1 MAMGNQSSISSVLTE
16 THAMV
21 GEPLQSRKRLL
32 DLPERKGVEPREVVL
47 EEFRRANSYLDLTC
61 DSDNQPAL
69 KVRKV
74 GLQNHET
81 VRGSREGA
89 DGIPVHL
96 KPLTKNEL
104 PRANKLVE
112 YTGSRNGS
120 AAEEDSKMTQ
130 KNTCITNVN
139 ADDIKN
145 IREEESA
152 SGNIPG
158 FQPRPEK
165 MPFVDE
171 GYGSFSASQER
182 EIRFLDLA
190 EAELAEQLIISDRVR
205 GSGNGLDDSCNEMS
219 RPSTSNSITQN
230 AIAWKEKIERE
241 GAEKSRAL
249 REAAKKQNGLIV
261 GQHRLEHIPDLSH
274 LDSHAGNCSPS
285 THTISG
291 GTSTVSAS
299 EDSDPDGRR
308 CVEIEYEEALLY
320 ESQKPAPITE
330 TTPATGEHMN
340 LDATNSPPRVSG
352 DDSTYTRYADTQS
365 YGTSKDVK
373 PEPFPSRLDN
383 STFVDIC
390 DLEEG
395 AQILDAYTKLSE
407 RQNAGPKTK
416 FTPRHKLDAFNC
428 SYKQVPVTDFSSTPR
443 QKFHSPYGEPVRRTS
458 KPLRTSEG
466 SNELLDLA
474 HEEASETLHRA
485 PNRNGGLAMLA
496 QKAGV
501 EDDAPVTHSAY
512 VSANA
517 RQNGELNRTYR
528 STTISASEFC
538 ADFSRYTIKLNQK
551 ERDLITRH
559 EWLKERQRDLR
570 TLKATYIEVA
580 RLSCITGVTKRM
592 EDELA
597 KTDEFKEI
605 VLEQGKTDKAKRNRV
620 QAIKANMVSRQT
632 YDVPAERMEENLG
645 LFVDRRSL
653 QRMDDELERIETEME
668 SVGYQRREEST
679 KRGTRGR
686 SHKKKVRFAFAD
698 TDREAS
704 KPRPRT
710 LDTNIIDLPQKS
722 EVARPK
728 FDTEENRQSQSAAY
742 WKSEAEK
749 ETILREKL
757 KTFDEL
763 TTEPLVKDVDRM
775 SAAAQIMNK
784 AEEDLQS
791 EVSEEDEGFE
801 MYSRIESASLP
812 SMSKPLPKTTDASL
826 ADQDTLDE
834 QCKGQEILALPDPI
848 SKAANHAPASAQA
861 PDLALAEQMRRAHL
875 GIPEQDENIETL
887 SDAGSNTSGESGD
900 EEAQMVNNYIV
911 YGCYT
916 GISELEDCTPYR
928 MGRFLRKENAEAL
941 IGEKVIEFCSARK
954 RDIMAAAEKE
964 DEEWLTRLGDPEDG
978 TLKHNMKTKEQFVE
992 FPASSCR
999 LWMEMERVKAKSR
1012 AERETVVSMC
1022 TNTYV
1027 ALFERTFA
1035 DGSKET
1041 PSWDELIT
1049 CGGPNGVWFANQEAC
1064 RIMSRWYGEHMKD
1077 GYLAMQEAA
1086 LEEKVRELGEEGL
1099 FDEEEEFQV
1108 PGGKESMRVWVDWKR
1123 NKG

>member
-1 MAMGNQSSISSVLTE
+1 MAMGNQSSISSILTE

-21 GEPLQSRKRLL
+21 GEPLQSRKRPL

-47 EEFRRANSYLDLTC
+47 EKFRRANSYLDLTC

-96 KPLTKNEL
+96 KPLTKNEW
-104 PRANKLVE
+104 PRANNLVE

-249 REAAKKQNGLIV
+249 REAAKKRNGLLV
-261 GQHRLEHIPDLSH
+261 GQHRLENIPDLSH
-274 LDSHAGNCSPS
+274 LDSHAENCSPS

-308 CVEIEYEEALLY
+308 CVEVDHEEALLY

-352 DDSTYTRYADTQS
+352 VDTTYTRYDDTQS
-365 YGTSKDVK
+365 GRTSKDFE
-373 PEPFPSRLDN
+373 PEPFPSRLDHR
-383 STFVDIC
+383 TFVEME

-407 RQNAGPKTK
+407 RQKPGPKTI
-416 FTPRHKLDAFNC
+416 FTPRHKLDKFNC
-428 SYKQVPVTDFSSTPR
+428 SYMQVPVTGYSPTPR

-458 KPLRTSEG
+458 KPLRRPEEG
-466 SNELLDLA
+466 NESLDLA
-474 HEEASETLHRA
+474 QEEASETLHRA

-496 QKAGV
+496 QKAGM
-501 EDDAPVTHSAY
+501 EDDAPLIHSAY

-517 RQNGELNRTYR
+517 RQDGEHSRTYR

-538 ADFSRYTIKLNQK
+538 ADFSRYTIKLTQE
-551 ERDLITRH
+551 ERDVITRH

-592 EDELA
+592 EHELA

-605 VLEQGKTDKAKRNRV
+605 VLEQGKTDKAKRNRI
-620 QAIKANMVSRQT
+620 QAIKASMVSRQT

-645 LFVDRRSL
+645 LFVDRRSI
-653 QRMDDELERIETEME
+653 QRMDDELEKIEREME
-668 SVGYQRREEST
+668 SVGNQRLEMSQ

-686 SHKKKVRFAFAD
+686 GHKKKVRFAFAD
-698 TDREAS
+698 TDRQAS

-710 LDTNIIDLPQKS
+710 LDANVIDLPQKPK
-722 EVARPK
+722 VARPK
-728 FDTEENRQSQSAAY
+728 FGTEEYRQSQSAAY

-763 TTEPLVKDVDRM
+763 TTEPLAEDADRM
-775 SAAAQIMNK
+775 GATTQVTNE
-784 AEEDLQS
+784 AEEDVQS

-801 MYSRIESASLP
+801 TYSHIESVSTPLM
-812 SMSKPLPKTTDASL
+812 SMPLQKTTDASL
-826 ADQDTLDE
+826 VNQDTLDE
-834 QCKGQEILALPDPI
+834 QCKEQDILALPDRTLNG
-848 SKAANHAPASAQA
+848 ADRATASTQG
-861 PDLALAEQMRRAHL
+861 PDLALAEQMRKAHL
-875 GIPEQDENIETL
+875 GIPDQDEDENS
-887 SDAGSNTSGESGD
+887 SDVESD
-900 EEAQMVNNYIV
+900 TTWDSSDSEMQMVNNYVV
-911 YGCYT
+911 YGQYT
-916 GISELEDCTPYR
+916 GIAELEDCAKYR
-928 MGRFLRKENAEAL
+928 LGRFLNKDNAEAL
-941 IGEKVIEFCSARK
+941 IREKVVEFCDARK
-954 RDIMAAAEKE
+954 RDINEAIAAD
-964 DEEWLTRLGDPEDG
+964 DEAWLARLGDPEEG
-978 TLKHNMKTKEQFVE
+978 LLKHTMKTKEQVVE
-992 FPASSCR
+992 FPASTCR
-999 LWMEMERVKAKSR
+999 IWMEVKRVEAKTS
-1012 AERETVVSMC
+1012 AEKEAVAAVS

-1027 ALFERTFA
+1027 ALFERTLP

-1041 PSWDELIT
+1041 PSWDELVT
-1049 CGGPNGVWFANQEAC
+1049 CSGPNGVWLANQEAC

-1086 LEEKVRELGEEGL
+1086 LEEKVQELGEEGL
-1099 FDEEEEFQV
+1099 FDEEEKFQV

>member
-1 MAMGNQSSISSVLTE
+1 MAMGNQSSSSSVLTE

-21 GEPLQSRKRLL
+21 GEPLQSRKRPL

-47 EEFRRANSYLDLTC
+47 EEFRRANSYLDLTS

-74 GLQNHET
+74 GPQNDET

-89 DGIPVHL
+89 DGIPIHF

-104 PRANKLVE
+104 PRANNLVE

-120 AAEEDSKMTQ
+120 AAEEDSKKTQ

-139 ADDIKN
+139 TDDIKN
-145 IREEESA
+145 IREGESA
-152 SGNIPG
+152 SGNIRW
-158 FQPRPEK
+158 PRPEK

-171 GYGSFSASQER
+171 GYGSFSASQDGETR
-182 EIRFLDLA
+182 SLDLL
-190 EAELAEQLIISDRVR
+190 EADLAEQLINSDRLR

-219 RPSTSNSITQN
+219 MPSTSNSITQN

-249 REAAKKQNGLIV
+249 REAAKKQNGHIV
-261 GQHRLEHIPDLSH
+261 GQHRLENIPDLSH
-274 LDSHAGNCSPS
+274 HDSQAENCSPS

-291 GTSTVSAS
+291 GTSTISAS

-308 CVEIEYEEALLY
+308 CVEDDYEEALLY

-340 LDATNSPPRVSG
+340 LDATNCPPRVSG
-352 DDSTYTRYADTQS
+352 VDTAYTRYADTQS
-365 YGTSKDVK
+365 GETSKDFK

-383 STFVDIC
+383 STFVEIW

-407 RQNAGPKTK
+407 RQNSGPKTK
-416 FTPRHKLDAFNC
+416 FIHRHKLDAFNC
-428 SYKQVPVTDFSSTPR
+428 SYKQVPVTDFSPTPR

-458 KPLRTSEG
+458 NPLRRPEG
-466 SNELLDLA
+466 GNGSLDLA
-474 HEEASETLHRA
+474 QEEASETLHRA

-501 EDDAPVTHSAY
+501 EDDAPMTHSTY

-517 RQNGELNRTYR
+517 RQNGEPNRTYR

-538 ADFSRYTIKLNQK
+538 ADFSRYTIKLTQK

-653 QRMDDELERIETEME
+653 QRMDDELEHIEKEME

-686 SHKKKVRFAFAD
+686 GHKKKVRFAFAN

-704 KPRPRT
+704 KPRSRT
-710 LDTNIIDLPQKS
+710 PDANVIKLPQKPK
-722 EVARPK
+722 VARPK
-728 FDTEENRQSQSAAY
+728 FGTEEYRQSQSAAY
-742 WKSEAEK
+742 WKSEAQK

-757 KTFDEL
+757 KTFDQL
-763 TTEPLVKDVDRM
+763 TTEPLAEDADRM
-775 SAAAQIMNK
+775 GATTQVMDE
-784 AEEDLQS
+784 AEEDVQS

-801 MYSRIESASLP
+801 IYSRIESVSTP
-812 SMSKPLPKTTDASL
+812 SMSKPLQKTTEAL
-826 ADQDTLDE
+826 LVDQDTLDE
-834 QCKGQEILALPDPI
+834 RCKEQEVLALPDPVP
-848 SKAANHAPASAQA
+848 KAADRVPASAQA
-861 PDLALAEQMRRAHL
+861 PDLALAERMRRAHL
-875 GIPEQDENIETL
+875 GIPEQDENVETL
-887 SDAGSNTSGESGD
+887 SDADSDTSGESDGED
-900 EEAQMVNNYIV
+900 AQMVNNYIV
-911 YGCYT
+911 HGSYT
-916 GISELEDCTPYR
+916 GIAELEDCTPYR
-928 MGRFLRKENAEAL
+928 LGRFLKKENAEAL

-954 RDIMAAAEKE
+954 RDIMTAAEKE
-964 DEEWLTRLGDPEDG
+964 DEEWLTKLGDPEEG
-978 TLKHNMKTKEQFVE
+978 TLKHDMKTKEQIVT
-992 FPASSCR
+992 FPASSCHI
-999 LWMEMERVKAKSR
+999 WMEMKRVEARSR
-1012 AERETVVSMC
+1012 AEREVAESMC

-1027 ALFERTFA
+1027 ALFERTFS
-1035 DGSKET
+1035 DDSKET

-1049 CGGPNGVWFANQEAC
+1049 CSGPNGIWLANQEAC
-1064 RIMSRWYGEHMKD
+1064 RIMSHWYGEHLKD
-1077 GYLAMQEAA
+1077 GELAMRRDT
-1086 LEEKVRELGEEGL
+1086 LEEKVRDLGEENL
-1099 FDEEEEFQV
+1099 FDREEDFEV